1 MLSPTFK
8 IQEPTTN
15 KVQQSESGEWGH
27 NITMEAVAKLITNVT
42 MQLQIAYPLGKII
55 PKFGKLSLLWQR
67 YSQNE
72 LRTGFIVLLDW

>member
-1 MLSPTFK
+1 
-8 IQEPTTN
+8 
-15 KVQQSESGEWGH
+15 
-27 NITMEAVAKLITNVT
+27 MEAVAKLITNVT
-42 MQLQIAYPLGKII
+42 MKLQIAYPLGKII